1 MWYWV
6 KTPYIIKKIFR
17 NQVWNIPTNK
27 PEVYLTFDDGPTKG
41 VTEKVLTILKKYNAK
56 ATFFCIGRNVVK
68 NPDIFIRITN
78 EGHSIGNH
86 SMTHPMGWGKS
97 KKMYLRDIEKAQK
110 YINSNLFRPPYGKI
124 NIKSNKTL
132 QKKYKIIMWDIV
144 GGDFDE
150 NCSPKKVIENI
161 TLNLSKGSIIVLHD
175 NLKFKEKMLSALP
188 TVIEN
193 IQKKGFELKAIPFS
207 PLK

>member
-68 NPDIFIRITN
+68 NPDILLRITN

-86 SMTHPMGWGKS
+86 SMTHPMG
-97 KKMYLRDIEKAQK
+97 
-110 YINSNLFRPPYGKI
+110 
-124 NIKSNKTL
+124 
-132 QKKYKIIMWDIV
+132 
-144 GGDFDE
+144 
-150 NCSPKKVIENI
+150 
-161 TLNLSKGSIIVLHD
+161 
-175 NLKFKEKMLSALP
+175 
-188 TVIEN
+188 
-193 IQKKGFELKAIPFS
+193 
-207 PLK
+207 